1 MKKFFYLAMA
11 LSLVACQAEK
21 VDVGGGTEGAEANYL
36 SVNIVTSNAG
46 TRTPGEEYNPDGS
59 TPEDSKYDYEDGLA
73 IENEVTNVR
82 FYFFED
88 KTGKP
93 AMVKKEGSDWVNYLD
108 YVNNATETDH
118 PTSVEKILATTVV
131 INTKEG
137 DKIPGYIV
145 AVINPPKT
153 LTDAR
158 SQSLTQLNE
167 VIQNLNIV
175 TINRP
180 EGGNAT
186 GGFVMSNSIY
196 ADGGAKVDVVSLEG
210 HMYPKEDAAINNPV
224 KIYVERVLAK
234 VSVSTS
240 LTKATLTTNPD
251 SDAPS
256 ITDDGNYFVTQ
267 QSKDNANSYE
277 VEGEPVF
284 VHFLGWNVT
293 TTASKSRLMKEINP
307 AWKDDN
313 LFAGWNWA
321 PIRSF
326 WAVNPTLA
334 ATDYQ
339 YGDFNNTSEDSAN
352 VNPANAVT
360 NFTNG
365 YTYVQENA
373 AASRQQAYTEKPTQ
387 VIISAQLVDKYGQ
400 PLTITEY
407 AGRLYAGET
416 AAKDLIAGAI
426 KNVYVVDEEKTTPGN
441 TVYKSITSANLVFK
455 TATVVEGE
463 VPQEGR
469 YYVYAQLAEGDY
481 FYDAGDGSSTD
492 MKQYGAEGAET
503 IASVNEKLVK
513 LGHAKVWKDGMTY
526 YYFDIRH
533 LNETA
538 LPQGEGETEYDAQL
552 KTPGYFGVVRN
563 HVYKSTISKLAGLGT
578 PVFDSSEIIIP
589 ERPKEDDTV
598 IAAEIK
604 ILSWRIVN
612 SSYDLEW

>member
-21 VDVGGGTEGAEANYL
+21 VDVGGGTEGTEANYL

-46 TRTPGEEYNPDGS
+46 TRAPGDQYNPDGS
-59 TPEDSKYDYEDGLA
+59 TSDNGEYDYEDGLM

-88 KTGKP
+88 TDGTP
-93 AMVKKEGSDWVNYLD
+93 AMVKEEGSTWVNYLD
-108 YVNNATETDH
+108 YKDNAKGTDH
-118 PTSVEKILATTVV
+118 PNSVEKILTTTVV

-145 AVINPPKT
+145 AVINPPTT
-153 LTDAR
+153 LTRAG
-158 SQSLTQLNE
+158 SQSLTQLNA
-167 VIQNLNIV
+167 VIDNLNIV
-175 TINRP
+175 TIN
-180 EGGNAT
+180 GVDDSAT

-210 HMYPKEDAAINNPV
+210 HMYPDENAAKNNPV

-240 LTKATLTTNPD
+240 LTKATLIPNPD
-251 SDAPS
+251 PEAPS
-256 ITDDGNYFVTQ
+256 ITDDSNYFVTQ
-267 QSKDNANSYE
+267 QSKDNANSYQ

-293 TTASKSRLMKEINP
+293 TTAPKSRLMKEINP
-307 AWKDDN
+307 AWEDDN

-326 WAVNPTLA
+326 WAVNPTLE

-339 YGDFNNTSEDSAN
+339 YGDFDNTNGDDVN

-360 NFTNG
+360 DFTNG

-373 AASRQQAYTEKPTQ
+373 AASEQQAYTEKPTQ

-407 AGRLYAGET
+407 AGRLYAGDT

-426 KNVYVVDEEKTTPGN
+426 KNVYVVDEEKTTQ
-441 TVYKSITSANLVFK
+441 TETAYKSITSANLVFM
-455 TATVVEGE
+455 TATTVEGKA
-463 VPQEGR
+463 PQEGR
-469 YYVYAQLAEGDY
+469 YYVYAQLAEGNNY
-481 FYDAGDGSSTD
+481 YYEVEAGSKN

-513 LGHAKVWKDGMTY
+513 LGHAKVWNEGKTY

-533 LNETA
+533 LNDTA
-538 LPQGEGETEYDAQL
+538 LAKEGEETDYDAQL
-552 KTPGYFGVVRN
+552 RTPGYFGVVRN

-578 PVFDSSEIIIP
+578 PVFDPKEIIIP

-612 SSYDLEW
+612 NGYDLVW